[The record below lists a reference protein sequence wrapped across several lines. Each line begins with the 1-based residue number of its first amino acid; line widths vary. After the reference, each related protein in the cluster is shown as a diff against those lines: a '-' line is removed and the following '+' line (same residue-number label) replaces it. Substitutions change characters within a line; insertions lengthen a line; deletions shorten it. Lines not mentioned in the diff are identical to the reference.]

1 MKKELKPLYKAILKM
16 SKDKVSTKY
25 LLDSVVVAVMK
36 YLSYDIFENEKQRK
50 AGLQMY
56 IDNFLDN

>member
-1 MKKELKPLYKAILKM
+1 M